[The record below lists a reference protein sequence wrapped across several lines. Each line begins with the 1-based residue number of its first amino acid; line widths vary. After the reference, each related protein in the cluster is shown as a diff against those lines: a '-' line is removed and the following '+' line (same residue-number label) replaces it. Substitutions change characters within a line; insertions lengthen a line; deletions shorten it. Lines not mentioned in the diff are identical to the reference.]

1 MSIASTQGAPA
12 WLAEVAWSDDG
23 LVAAIAQ
30 EVGSRDVLMLAWMN
44 RDALVETLARG
55 EAVYWSRSR
64 QRLWHKG
71 DTSGHFQK
79 VREIRLDCDGDAVLM
94 QVEQIDRIACH
105 TGRHSCFYRRLDGKG
120 DTARWIEVDAAVGA
134 AVAVALQNDDTK
146 TR

>member
-1 MSIASTQGAPA
+1 MSEAANQAAPT
-12 WLAEVAWSDDG
+12 WLDQVAWNDDD

-30 EVGSRDVLMLAWMN
+30 EVGSGDVLMLAWMN
-44 RDALVETLARG
+44 REALSETLARG

-64 QRLWHKG
+64 QQLWHKG

-94 QVEQIDRIACH
+94 QVEQVDRIACH
-105 TGRHSCFYRRLDGKG
+105 TGRHSCFFRKLAGEL
-120 DTARWIEVDAAVGA
+120 DTARWVEGDEPIASA
-134 AVAVALQNDDTK
+134 DTE